1 MNLRPHAQVDIAAHY
16 EYLVKGS
23 AHAAERF
30 LKAVREALAQIR
42 SNPALGMKLQLPERE
57 HWDLRFYR
65 VRSFGNYLII
75 FRVIDRKLYVLRV
88 LHGSQDWEGAIRE
101 TLAPKSP

>member
-1 MNLRPHAQVDIAAHY
+1 L
-16 EYLVKGS
+16 E
-23 AHAAERF
+23 
-30 LKAVREALAQIR
+30 AVREAFAQIR
-42 SNPALGMKLQLPERE
+42 NNPALGMKLHLPERE

-65 VRSFGNYLII
+65 VRSFRNYLIN
-75 FRVIDRKLYVLRV
+75 FRVIEHKLYVLRV